1 MTPEDTPALADA
13 ARASIRARLTPYE
26 GWEDTGWAR
35 NMLTLYAARLHDGEQ
50 ALFHLKE
57 LRSRLTL
64 PSLLVMHPS
73 TRGASSFAPVWELDG
88 NTGVAS
94 AVAEMLL
101 QSHDGRITLLP
112 ALPACWTEGRFEGL
126 VADGPVRV
134 DASWQSGRLTEAAL
148 VSDKDR
154 TIILK
159 YNGRALSLPLR
170 AGISCRIEEG
180 SFCQ

>member
-1 MTPEDTPALADA
+1 M
-13 ARASIRARLTPYE
+13 
-26 GWEDTGWAR
+26 
-35 NMLTLYAARLHDGEQ
+35 
-50 ALFHLKE
+50 
-57 LRSRLTL
+57 
-64 PSLLVMHPS
+64 
-73 TRGASSFAPVWELDG
+73 
-88 NTGVAS
+88 
-94 AVAEMLL
+94 
-101 QSHDGRITLLP
+101 
-112 ALPACWTEGRFEGL
+112 
-126 VADGPVRV
+126 ADGPVRV

>member
-1 MTPEDTPALADA
+1 
-13 ARASIRARLTPYE
+13 
-26 GWEDTGWAR
+26 
-35 NMLTLYAARLHDGEQ
+35 MLTLYAARLHDGEQ
-50 ALFHLKE
+50 ALFHLQE
-57 LRSRLTL
+57 LQRRLTL

-134 DASWQSGRLTEAAL
+134 GASWQSGRLTEATL
-148 VSDKDR
+148 VSDRDR
-154 TIILK
+154 TIILQ

-170 AGISCRIEEG
+170 AGEVCRIEEG